1 MSTNQKR
8 IKSRD
13 KLMAK
18 IFLSVLFALCIN
30 IPAVFPQASNQAD
43 SAAYNMTTLSE
54 ASILYQQR
62 IIDSIVKAKLQSE
75 LQVSSGD
82 RKKTL
87 ELERKLKE
95 IKEKD
100 SLGKVAL
107 AAKINLLRKTA
118 KGYPV
123 VPFYDTLFLIYNKAA
138 SSSAAERATNITNR
152 IKKIYDDPFFK
163 PDSMKIEQNEN
174 GAEIVYLDGSLV
186 MLVSKIDAL
195 MVYNDENL
203 LATEYRDKIVKT
215 IVEERDANS
224 FKNWAIRIGKALLI
238 IAGLWLL
245 VYLINKLFRL
255 LNSRT
260 ILNRENRLLGMLLN
274 KFKIFSPAQIE
285 KFILRIMNL
294 IRLFVILLT
303 VYLSLPLLFSIFPE
317 TKMWTATL
325 LDWILS
331 PANIA
336 FKAVLGYLPNLFSI
350 LVIIVIFKYAIKAI
364 KFFVDQIEKGEIKFS
379 GFHPD
384 WAQPTFKLLKFLL
397 YAFMVVLIFPYLPGS
412 DSLAFQ
418 GVSVFLGILFSL
430 GSSSAI
436 ANIVAGMVITY
447 MRPFKVGDR
456 VKIGEITGDVMEKSM
471 LVTRIRT
478 INNED
483 ITVPNST
490 VLSSSTTNYSTNT
503 GNGNSGLILY
513 TTVTIGYDVPWKDVH
528 QALIAAALRTDKVLK
543 KPEPFV
549 LQTSLDD
556 FYVSYKINAY
566 TKEANKQAA
575 VYSHLHQNIQDC
587 FNEAG
592 IEIMSPH
599 YRAQRDGNLST
610 IPASY
615 LDKDYQAPAF
625 NVKQVSDEG
634 SKTK

>member
-1 MSTNQKR
+1 MKINKLRFMSREK
-8 IKSRD
+8 IKAR
-13 KLMAK
+13 
-18 IFLSVLFALCIN
+18 IFLTALFVFSLHILNAL
-30 IPAVFPQASNQAD
+30 PQQASKSD
-43 SAAYNMTTLSE
+43 SAATNMTTLSE

-62 IIDSIVKAKLQSE
+62 IIDSIVKAKIQSE
-75 LQVSSGD
+75 LQESSGD
-82 RKKTL
+82 KKRTL
-87 ELERKLKE
+87 ELEQKLKE

-100 SLGKVAL
+100 SLGQVAL

-123 VPFYDTLFLIYNKAA
+123 VPFYDTLLMIYNKAA
-138 SSSAAERATNITNR
+138 STSAAERAMNITNR

-174 GAEIVYLDGSLV
+174 GAEIVYLDGMLV

-195 MVYNDENL
+195 MVYKDEYQ
-203 LATEYRDKIVKT
+203 LATEYRDKIVKA
-215 IVEERDANS
+215 IVAEREANS
-224 FKNWAIRIGKALLI
+224 LKNWAIRIGKALLI
-238 IAGLWLL
+238 VAGLWLL
-245 VYLINKLFRL
+245 VYLFNKLFRW
-255 LNSRT
+255 LNSRA
-260 ILNRENRLLGMLLN
+260 ILNRENQLVGVLLR
-274 KFKIFSPAQIE
+274 KFKIFSPQQIE

-294 IRLFVILLT
+294 IRLFVILIT

-325 LDWILS
+325 LNWILS

-336 FKAVLGYLPNLFSI
+336 IKAVIGYLPNLFSI
-350 LVIIVIFKYAIKAI
+350 LVIVVIFRYSIKGI
-364 KFFVDQIEKGEIKFS
+364 KFFVDQIENGEIKFG
-379 GFHPD
+379 GFHSD

-397 YAFMVVLIFPYLPGS
+397 YAFMMVLVFPYLPGS

-478 INNED
+478 VNNED
-483 ITVPNST
+483 VTVPNST

-503 GNGNSGLILY
+503 AKENSGLIIY
-513 TTVTIGYDVPWKDVH
+513 TTVTIGYDVPWKEVH
-528 QALIAAALRTDKVLK
+528 AALVSAALRTDKVLK

-566 TKEANKQAA
+566 TREANRQAM

-599 YRAQRDGNLST
+599 YRAQRDGSLTT
-610 IPASY
+610 IPEAYSEKKQPEP
-615 LDKDYQAPAF
+615 DI
-625 NVKQVSDEG
+625 VKKQDI
-634 SKTK
+634 KK

>member
-1 MSTNQKR
+1 MKINKLRFMSREK
-8 IKSRD
+8 IKAR
-13 KLMAK
+13 
-18 IFLSVLFALCIN
+18 IFLTALFVFSLHILNAL
-30 IPAVFPQASNQAD
+30 PQQASKSD
-43 SAAYNMTTLSE
+43 SAATNMTTLSE

-62 IIDSIVKAKLQSE
+62 IIDSIVKAKIQSE
-75 LQVSSGD
+75 LQESSGD
-82 RKKTL
+82 KKRTL
-87 ELERKLKE
+87 ELEQKLKE

-100 SLGKVAL
+100 SLGQVAL

-123 VPFYDTLFLIYNKAA
+123 APFYDTLLMIYNKAA
-138 SSSAAERATNITNR
+138 STSAAERAMNITNR

-174 GAEIVYLDGSLV
+174 GAEIVYLDGMLV
-186 MLVSKIDAL
+186 MLVSKIDAF
-195 MVYNDENL
+195 MVYKDEYQ
-203 LATEYRDKIVKT
+203 LATEYRDKIVKA
-215 IVEERDANS
+215 IVAEREANS
-224 FKNWAIRIGKALLI
+224 LKNWAIRIGKALLI
-238 IAGLWLL
+238 VAGLWLL
-245 VYLINKLFRL
+245 VYLFNKLFRW
-255 LNSRT
+255 LNSRA
-260 ILNRENRLLGMLLN
+260 ILNRENQLVGVLLR
-274 KFKIFSPAQIE
+274 KFKIFSPQQIE

-294 IRLFVILLT
+294 IRLFVILIT

-325 LDWILS
+325 LNWILS

-336 FKAVLGYLPNLFSI
+336 IKAVIGYLPNLFSI
-350 LVIIVIFKYAIKAI
+350 LVIVVIFRYSIKGI
-364 KFFVDQIEKGEIKFS
+364 KFFVDQIENGEIKFG

-397 YAFMVVLIFPYLPGS
+397 YAFMMVLVFPYLPGS

-418 GVSVFLGILFSL
+418 GVSVFLGILFSM

-478 INNED
+478 VNNED
-483 ITVPNST
+483 VTVPNST

-503 GNGNSGLILY
+503 AKENSGLIIY

-528 QALIAAALRTDKVLK
+528 AALISAALRTDKVLK

-549 LQTSLDD
+549 LQTSLVQDKCLHKG
-556 FYVSYKINAY
+556 S
-566 TKEANKQAA
+566 KQA
-575 VYSHLHQNIQDC
+575 SH
-587 FNEAG
+587 G
-592 IEIMSPH
+592 IF
-599 YRAQRDGNLST
+599 AF
-610 IPASY
+610 
-615 LDKDYQAPAF
+615 APKYTGLF
-625 NVKQVSDEG
+625 
-634 SKTK
+634 

>member
-1 MSTNQKR
+1 
-8 IKSRD
+8 
-13 KLMAK
+13 MAK

-123 VPFYDTLFLIYNKAA
+123 VPFFDTLFLIFNKAA

-152 IKKIYDDPFFK
+152 IKKIYDDPFFM

-195 MVYNDENL
+195 MVYNDESQ
-203 LATEYRDKIVKT
+203 LAAEYREKIVKA

-224 FKNWAIRIGKALLI
+224 FKNWAIRIGKAFLI

-294 IRLFVILLT
+294 IRLFVILIT

-336 FKAVLGYLPNLFSI
+336 FKAVLSYLPNLFSI
-350 LVIIVIFKYAIKAI
+350 LVIIVIFRYAIKAI

-503 GNGNSGLILY
+503 GNGNSGLIIY

-610 IPASY
+610 IPATY

>member
-123 VPFYDTLFLIYNKAA
+123 VPFFDTLFLIFNKAA

-152 IKKIYDDPFFK
+152 IKKIYDDPFFM

-195 MVYNDENL
+195 MVYNDESQ
-203 LATEYRDKIVKT
+203 LAAEYREKIVKA

-224 FKNWAIRIGKALLI
+224 FKNWAIRIGKAFLI

-294 IRLFVILLT
+294 IRLFVILIT

-336 FKAVLGYLPNLFSI
+336 FKAVLSYLPNLFSI
-350 LVIIVIFKYAIKAI
+350 LVIIVIFRYAIKAI

-503 GNGNSGLILY
+503 GNGNSGLIIY

-610 IPASY
+610 IPATY